1 MPEEDP
7 MRTVINTIANVT
19 TNGLSRNQVRTV
31 KAGVDTLRA
40 SSHHQRLFAA
50 PAPQEWTY
58 AKGQLAI
65 AGKQKP
71 EGIGS
76 MPGESDISRC
86 SRRDTSRCR
95 RPRVSNCLARS

>member
-19 TNGLSRNQVRTV
+19 TNGLGRNQVRTV

-40 SSHHQRLFAA
+40 SSHLQRLHAA
-50 PAPQEWTY
+50 PAPQQWTY
-58 AKGQLAI
+58 ADGQESF

-76 MPGESDISRC
+76 MPGESDISRRL
-86 SRRDTSRCR
+86 RRDTSRCR
-95 RPRVSNCLARS
+95 RPRVSTCLARS

>member
-1 MPEEDP
+1 

-19 TNGLSRNQVRTV
+19 TNAIVNRQVRTV
-31 KAGVDTLRA
+31 KAGVDGLRA
-40 SSHHQRLFAA
+40 SLHHQRLFAA

-58 AKGQLAI
+58 ADGQKPF
-65 AGKQKP
+65 AGKQEP

-76 MPGESDISRC
+76 MPGDSDLSRC

-95 RPRVSNCLARS
+95 RPRVSSCLARS